1 MAAQYD
7 ERDVRVP
14 WSEFRHGAIW
24 LVTRNRRDYTSGT
37 LEHLED
43 GFVVLVRAPNEE
55 WWFFEDRDWVHSNL
69 KWGALGRLTVREA
82 VTNMRSLLVEDDD
95 HSYFTGDFVFEKHGR
110 IYWQN
115 EICNLQDPASLGLE
129 S

>member
-1 MAAQYD
+1 
-7 ERDVRVP
+7 
-14 WSEFRHGAIW
+14 
-24 LVTRNRRDYTSGT
+24 VTRNRRDYTSGT

-43 GFVVLVRAPNEE
+43 GFVTLVRAPSEE
-55 WWFFEDRDWVHSNL
+55 WWFYEDRDWVHSDL
-69 KWGALGRLTVREA
+69 KWGSLGHLTIKEA
-82 VTNMRSLLVEDDD
+82 VANMRALLVEDKD
-95 HSYFTGDFVFEKHGR
+95 HSYFTGNFLFEQHRR